1 MTFVKFHTNLDDYRS
16 FHFPDLEII
25 PRIGEAVSVCDGF
38 IYYFRGKNLPSRL
51 EVVDVTYRENDVL
64 VELWYRA
71 TDYKMIQLNKS

>member
-38 IYYFRGKNLPSRL
+38 IYYFEVKTYHHDLRLLMSRIGKMMFWLSYG
-51 EVVDVTYRENDVL
+51 TG
-64 VELWYRA
+64 
-71 TDYKMIQLNKS
+71 QLITK